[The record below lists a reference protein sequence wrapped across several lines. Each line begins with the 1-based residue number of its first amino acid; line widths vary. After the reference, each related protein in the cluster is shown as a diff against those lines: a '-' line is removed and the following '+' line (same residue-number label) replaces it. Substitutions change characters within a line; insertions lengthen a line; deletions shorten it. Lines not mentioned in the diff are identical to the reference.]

1 MDDRLVIAFCQACQS
16 LFAPWREACPV
27 CSGAMVA
34 VWVTDALPG
43 LIAAI
48 EAETED
54 GSILEVCLDDDAA
67 HAALI
72 AELVGRSAAHA
83 V

>member
-1 MDDRLVIAFCQACQS
+1 MDDRLIIAFCQACQS
-16 LFAPWREACPV
+16 LFAPWREGCPV

-43 LIAAI
+43 LVARIA
-48 EAETED
+48 EETRD

-72 AELVGRSAAHA
+72 AELFVRSAAHA
-83 V
+83 A

>member
-1 MDDRLVIAFCQACQS
+1 MDDRLVIAFCQACQL

-48 EAETED
+48 EDETED
-54 GSILEVCLDDDAA
+54 GSILEVRLDDDAA

-72 AELVGRSAAHA
+72 AELFVRAAAHA
-83 V
+83 A